1 MQGADGSGLLRQP
14 RVVWAVAFACV
25 IAFMGLGLVDPILPT
40 LAKQLQATPSE
51 VELLFT
57 SYILC
62 MALAMLVT
70 STVSSLIGIKRTLIA
85 GLVLIIA
92 FSALAGSSGSI
103 AQIVGF
109 RAGWGVGNALF
120 VATALAAIV
129 GAASG
134 GIGSAINL
142 YEAAIGIGIATG
154 PILGGVLGGISWRGP
169 FFGASCLMVVA
180 LVATVVTLPKT
191 ERPAHRV
198 SIVEPLRA
206 LREPGLRTMSLTALC
221 YNFGFSLC
229 SRTHLSRSGWTPTVL
244 AWSSSA
250 GGSALL

>member
-1 MQGADGSGLLRQP
+1 MLSSRSTSTGLAGQP

-40 LAKQLQATPSE
+40 LAKQLQATPSQ

-62 MALAMLVT
+62 MALAMLIT

-85 GLVLIIA
+85 GLVLIIV

-103 AQIVGF
+103 SQIVGF

-129 GAASG
+129 GAARG

-142 YEAAIGIGIATG
+142 YEAAIGIGIA
-154 PILGGVLGGISWRGP
+154 
-169 FFGASCLMVVA
+169 
-180 LVATVVTLPKT
+180 
-191 ERPAHRV
+191 
-198 SIVEPLRA
+198 
-206 LREPGLRTMSLTALC
+206 
-221 YNFGFSLC
+221 
-229 SRTHLSRSGWTPTVL
+229 
-244 AWSSSA
+244 
-250 GGSALL
+250 